1 MKTIIATLLLIF
13 VGMTAFSDDSP
24 LLPDGINQILGRIRP
39 HMPEPELEQLAK
51 RFYPEATT
59 TTDVWS
65 GQTGY
70 VKVTID
76 TRYSIS
82 VSEYNDPKDFSK
94 RFVHA
99 DMFIYVYD
107 WQTKT
112 RVNISLH
119 KWDAGG
125 EEKEEKITE
134 PAGGAY
140 VLPETGKTSA
150 HP

>member
-1 MKTIIATLLLIF
+1 MKTIIATLLLMFAGI
-13 VGMTAFSDDSP
+13 TAFSDDGP

-39 HMPEPELEQLAK
+39 HMTEADLGQLAK
-51 RFYPEATT
+51 RFYPEATMQP
-59 TTDVWS
+59 DVWS

-70 VKVTID
+70 VKITID
-76 TRYSIS
+76 SRYSIS
-82 VSEYNDPKDFSK
+82 VSEYNDPKDFNK

-99 DMFIYVYD
+99 DMYIYVYD

-112 RVNISLH
+112 RVNLSLY
-119 KWDAGG
+119 KWDTGG
-125 EEKEEKITE
+125 EKKEQQITE

-140 VLPETGKTSA
+140 VSPAAGAPSA